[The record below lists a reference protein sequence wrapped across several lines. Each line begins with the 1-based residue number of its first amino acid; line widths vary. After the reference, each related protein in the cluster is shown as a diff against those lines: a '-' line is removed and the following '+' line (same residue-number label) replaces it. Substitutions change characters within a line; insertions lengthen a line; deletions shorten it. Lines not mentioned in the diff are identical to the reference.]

1 MNSTLEPERYR
12 AHVTVVVLC
21 LGAGLLE
28 LAVFSFAVSRL
39 HPNWGLALAGNW
51 AGLATSVV
59 SLVASI
65 QGFRQKP
72 QVIAF
77 VIFSLGVLTGLVGFV
92 ITAFIAL
99 LTFGTWNFVG

>member
-1 MNSTLEPERYR
+1 MNHALGPKRYR

-28 LAVFSFAVSRL
+28 LAVFSIAVSRL

-51 AGLATSVV
+51 AGLATSIFC
-59 SLVASI
+59 LIASI

-72 QVIAF
+72 HVIAF
-77 VIFSLGVLTGLVGFV
+77 VIFSLGVLTGLVGLV
-92 ITAFIAL
+92 ITTFIAL
-99 LTFGTWNFVG
+99 LTFGTWNSIG

>member
-1 MNSTLEPERYR
+1 MEQERYR
-12 AHVTVVVLC
+12 PLATVIVLC
-21 LGAGLLE
+21 LGAGVLE
-28 LAVFSFAVSRL
+28 LTVFSIAVSRL
-39 HPNWGLALAGNW
+39 HPNWDLALAHNW

-77 VIFSLGVLTGLVGFV
+77 VIFSLGMLAGLVGFV

-99 LTFGTWNFVG
+99 LTLGNWNFIG